1 MKRLFQIMSVLFS
14 ILLAG
19 CGGGG
24 GSGSSTS
31 SLPRFTSESTVSVP
45 ENRLFVLIL
54 HADGQDSITYTISG
68 GEDST
73 KFSLDAQTGIL
84 TFKSAPDFED
94 PADSNGDNKYELNVT
109 ATDTYDNQSEQTL
122 IVIVTNVIENPDSD
136 NDYIPDNIE
145 EKIGMNSSNPD
156 QNGNDIVDGRD
167 TEGEKGDP
175 FFDRQWHIES
185 LGTVTN
191 ESGVESIK
199 GYDLGLLELYHAYMG
214 YNDGEN
220 IIVQVVDTGVD
231 ADHEDL
237 KENIDLSRSYK
248 GKNVGDDP
256 SPTTTLINN
265 TYDYRHGTMV
275 AGIIAASAFNGKGV
289 RGIAPFAKIA
299 GSNWLENQT
308 ELILEKVWLTGA
320 GANAIALSNNSWGS
334 EFDTDT
340 LYEEIMAQGSS
351 QLRDGKGRIYLFP
364 AGNSRNIG
372 GNANLQYLLS
382 NRYAIAV
389 AGLKHDNTYT
399 EYSSPGSNI
408 LVSGYSGN
416 NTDDSP
422 TIGTTTVMGT
432 SINNGDIDTQT
443 TWSEDSNENYTFAM
457 NGTSAAAATVSG
469 AVALVLEA
477 CPDLTWRDV
486 KYLIAKHAKQIDSAN
501 NSWVQNAAGHS
512 HSIDY
517 GFGLI
522 NAQGMINDCTTTYT
536 NLPQERSLSVTQS
549 FNTTI
554 ADNNTMQPFSIY
566 IPGDITVE
574 WVEVTIDND
583 SSYASDYRVE
593 LISPSDTRTTLI
605 QEDSIASAIIGY
617 RNWMNGGFRLSS
629 AAFLDE
635 SSNDGL
641 WRVEMTDM
649 LSGDSGT
656 LKNIQIKIY
665 GH

>member
-1 MKRLFQIMSVLFS
+1 MSVLFS

-156 QNGNDIVDGRD
+156 QNGNGIVDGRD

-199 GYDLGLLELYHAYMG
+199 GYDLGLLKLYHAYMG

-299 GSNWLENQT
+299 GSNWLENQDPT
-308 ELILEKVWLTGA
+308 ILEKVWLTNGI
-320 GANAIALSNNSWGS
+320 AISNNSWGS

-340 LYEEIMAQGSS
+340 DYEETMALGTSR
-351 QLRDGKGRIYLFP
+351 LRDGKGCIYLFP

-372 GNANLQYLLS
+372 GNANLQYQLS
-382 NRYAIAV
+382 NRYAITV
-389 AGLKHDNTYT
+389 AGLKHDNTHAD
-399 EYSSPGSNI
+399 YSSPGSNI

-416 NTDDSP
+416 STEDSP
-422 TIGTTTVMGT
+422 TIGTTTVMGAST
-432 SINNGDIDTQT
+432 AQT
-443 TWSEDSNENYTFAM
+443 TWDEDISKNYTFAM
-457 NGTSAAAATVSG
+457 NGTSAATATVSG

-605 QEDSIASAIIGY
+605 AETRESPSYYG
-617 RNWMNGGFRLSS
+617 NWMNGGFRLSS